1 MVRRLIRAA
10 FHLLENRVPR
20 ILRQH
25 RAVYG
30 KAFQSRTLAM
40 GLQVDPTTALKVF
53 MFFFVGGLAGIADLA
68 IGGQP
73 SFVPLVIILAGFGAV
88 ACVEFFIRTRH

>member
-1 MVRRLIRAA
+1 
-10 FHLLENRVPR
+10 
-20 ILRQH
+20 
-25 RAVYG
+25 
-30 KAFQSRTLAM
+30 M

-88 ACVEFFIRTRH
+88 ACVEFRALSARRPGTDRCYCDGVRFGDIARRNLACCFEHRICD